1 MADGSPTST
10 DTPRRYAASL
20 PWVAARRVP
29 SDERRVLLRRLAM
42 QARRSG
48 GAFVL
53 LAALVTGG
61 AALVDATMP
70 MIAMQLGG
78 AAGVALAVFG
88 LCGVIAWAIAARRFV
103 RLGLAITAIATCSS
117 SLLAP
122 ELLGTPWLRTPW
134 ALIVLAGS
142 GVIAMA
148 AWQRARVLIRL
159 PRILAD
165 IGAGELE
172 IFEGPGMPGN
182 HSLRHVL
189 GGPPP
194 ARTVRLEV
202 LPRAQLVVRIDGAWT
217 RRWQLAHVAEIA
229 AARPHAYRTALP
241 NGVVR
246 IAPDARLRL
255 ERRSLSP
262 EERAELTDHVR
273 RLRRAAWPALAATLA
288 VVAVLGVRMS
298 FEPDWRNLVD
308 AVALG
313 WYALAGIAYFGYARR
328 IAAARKLESDRELRW
343 VVTVDD
349 VHRDAAEEAGAA
361 TPIAANAPRLEV
373 LPISH
378 LAWTENAS
386 PAAWRLCR
394 L

>member
-10 DTPRRYAASL
+10 ETPRRYAASL

-29 SDERRVLLRRLAM
+29 SDERRALLRGLGA

-70 MIAMQLGG
+70 IIATQLGG
-78 AAGVALAVFG
+78 TAGVALAVLG
-88 LCGVIAWAIAARRFV
+88 LCGVLAWAIAARRFV
-103 RLGLAITAIATCSS
+103 RLGLALTAIATCTS

-122 ELLGTPWLRTPW
+122 DLLSTPWLRTPW

-142 GVIAMA
+142 GAIAMA
-148 AWQRARVLIRL
+148 AWQRARVLVRL

-172 IFEGPGMPGN
+172 VFEGPGMPGN
-182 HSLRHVL
+182 HSLRQVL
-189 GGPPP
+189 GRVPPS
-194 ARTVRLEV
+194 RTVRLEV

-217 RRWQLAHVAEIA
+217 QRWQLAHVAEIA

-241 NGVVR
+241 DGVVR

-255 ERRSLSP
+255 ERRSLTP

-273 RLRRAAWPALAATLA
+273 RLRRAAWPALGATLA

-298 FEPDWRNLVD
+298 FEPDWHNLVD

-349 VHRDAAEEAGAA
+349 VHREAAEQGGAA

>member
-1 MADGSPTST
+1 MAESIDTST

-20 PWVAARRVP
+20 PWVAARP
-29 SDERRVLLRRLAM
+29 MHADERRSLLRGLAA

-48 GAFVL
+48 ASFVL
-53 LAALVTGG
+53 LAAIVTCG
-61 AALVDATMP
+61 AAVTDAWAPT
-70 MIAMQLGG
+70 IARDLGG
-78 AAGVALAVFG
+78 PAGVALAVLG
-88 LCGVIAWAIAARRFV
+88 LSGVIAWAITARRWIRF
-103 RLGLAITAIATCSS
+103 GLLLAAIATISCTFA
-117 SLLAP
+117 AP
-122 ELLGTPWLRTPW
+122 ELLATPWLRTPW
-134 ALIVLAGS
+134 AFIVLAGS
-142 GVIAMA
+142 GAVALA
-148 AWQRARVLIRL
+148 AWQRARVLVRL

-165 IGAGELE
+165 VAGGDLE
-172 IFEGPGMPGN
+172 VFEGPGVSSN
-182 HSLRHVL
+182 HALRHVL
-189 GGPPP
+189 GRVPP

-202 LPRAQLVVRIDGAWT
+202 LPRAQLVVRIDGVWT
-217 RRWQLAHVAEIA
+217 RRWQLAHIAEIA

-241 NGVVR
+241 DGVVR
-246 IAPDARLRL
+246 IAPDTRLRL
-255 ERRSLSP
+255 ERRSLTP
-262 EERAELTDHVR
+262 EERAELTAHVH

-288 VVAVLGVRMS
+288 VVAVLGVRMT
-298 FEPDWRNLVD
+298 FAPDWHNLVD

-313 WYALAGIAYFGYARR
+313 WYVLAGIAYFGYARR

-349 VHRDAAEEAGAA
+349 VPGESDG
-361 TPIAANAPRLEV
+361 APRLEV